1 MGWRAKFV
9 FLLMVYVAGFATAVY
24 FMAPPQEGQG
34 YSFKGKD
41 RLRDAVQPNEFAK
54 SVNVGLG
61 KCADMSKTIA
71 EHAST
76 IIRQQLDERRKN
88 IASKKRS

>member
-24 FMAPPQEGQG
+24 VMAPPQEGQG
-34 YSFKGKD
+34 ISFNSKP
-41 RLRDAVQPNEFAK
+41 RLRHTIQPSEFAQ

-71 EHAST
+71 EHASAV
-76 IIRQQLDERRKN
+76 IKQQLDERRKS
-88 IASKKRS
+88 IAKSGS